1 MEQVFIVPRAA
12 LFNGTWPQGYVPL
25 DTAAAEA
32 LLTELRRLGR
42 FEPRPAAEETP
53 AWKQTIPY
61 CVIRRPGEVFC
72 VQRKAA
78 GTEARLHGKLSIG
91 LGGHVNPDSGPTDA
105 GFFRRALLQELS
117 EELEWQELPQTEPQ
131 LLGLLNDDSTEVGS
145 VHVGLVFA
153 VDWPA
158 NMPDR
163 APLRVREV
171 SKLAGGFRP
180 LVELR
185 PLWQDPSRFES
196 WSRVLLVAG
205 IAGDTDGS

>member
-1 MEQVFIVPRAA
+1 MEQVFVVPRAA
-12 LFNGTWPQGYVPL
+12 RFGGAWPQGYVPL
-25 DTAAAEA
+25 ATDQAAT
-32 LLTELRRLGR
+32 LLDDLRRHGR
-42 FEPRPAAEETP
+42 FEPRPTAEETK

-72 VQRKAA
+72 VQRKSA

-91 LGGHVNPDSGPTDA
+91 LGGHVNPDSGPVDA
-105 GFFRRALLQELS
+105 GFFRRALLAELA
-117 EELEWQELPQTEPQ
+117 EELEWQELPETEPKF
-131 LLGLLNDDSTEVGS
+131 LGLLNDDSTEVGS

-158 NMPDR
+158 NLPDR
-163 APLRVREV
+163 KPLRVREV

-180 LVELR
+180 LVELQ

-196 WSRVLLVAG
+196 WSRVLLMAG
-205 IAGDTDGS
+205 IAGDTAGS